1 MCTRQWW
8 VKIARQCLASFKLS
22 LFLWIFHQAQILKF
36 YGVFFSRPVTTIS
49 PVTHCSWW
57 GVRWRTSGTGSWEW
71 MTGFVDCSQHLY
83 AFTLSQSLSMSFL
96 SFSCWQRGKFL
107 MVRCPSDKEYG
118 QWKLALESQTADN
131 VKATY
136 VRPVLSCPP
145 HPQKVGVVISS
156 QNSSFN
162 VSPTSK
168 HHGIP
173 LIEFYI
179 IKAGFTCAPGKHH
192 VHVVPMTIHSK
203 LVNVNIPPPL
213 PPHPYP
219 LWVTCRKR

>member
-1 MCTRQWW
+1 MN
-8 VKIARQCLASFKLS
+8 F
-22 LFLWIFHQAQILKF
+22 
-36 YGVFFSRPVTTIS
+36 P
-49 PVTHCSWW
+49 
-57 GVRWRTSGTGSWEW
+57 SGTDFEILSCFFFFQTSNHDKPSDSLQLMGGKVEDL
-71 MTGFVDCSQHLY
+71 GNRILGVDDGVCRLQSTSVCIHS
-83 AFTLSQSLSMSFL
+83 LSRSLSMSFL

-156 QNSSFN
+156 QNSSCN

-168 HHGIP
+168 HRGIP

-203 LVNVNIPPPL
+203 LVNVNIPPPPL